1 MSNQDFLIGGAS
13 AAALILIVVQLFKM
27 YGMPSKFAPL
37 LSILLGVGF
46 GVLSELEQP
55 DIGPPIARWTA
66 ATIRGFLVGAS
77 ASGIYA
83 MISFSQQKVDER
95 LTEEAIERGDVVEAE
110 VVSRPAETSL
120 IPSTNTLSEGDTALR
135 VSDANTPAQP
145 VTIEPEPIGGTPTR
159 ARL

>member
-1 MSNQDFLIGGAS
+1 MNEDFLIGGAS
-13 AAALILIVVQLFKM
+13 AAALVLIVVQLFKM

-55 DIGPPIARWTA
+55 DVGPPIARWTA

-95 LTEEAIERGDVVEAE
+95 LTEEAIERGDVVEAS
-110 VVSRPAETSL
+110 VTSRPAETSL
-120 IPSTNTLSEGDTALR
+120 IPSTETLGEGDTALR
-135 VSDANTPAQP
+135 VSDQNTPSF
-145 VTIEPEPIGGTPTR
+145 TIEESSGSMGGTPVR
-159 ARL
+159 GRL